1 MIKFFLALLFT
12 FLFFSCASSPKEN
25 EESVLHSET
34 EITAEENQL
43 QEQEIEKTQE
53 QNPEISNEEIH
64 PEKNSSDENPPEEKI
79 QEEIKLEPI
88 EDIQG
93 YYESDPEPV
102 FLEKQEVIE
111 PIEETEEIPLVPPE
125 EKKTGCFYFSKANS
139 FFSCGRFFSAKR
151 RFSNGRLLFF
161 KRAKCNL
168 EQR

>member
-25 EESVLHSET
+25 EESVLHSKT

-79 QEEIKLEPI
+79 QEEIKLETI
-88 EDIQG
+88 EDIMKAIRSQF
-93 YYESDPEPV
+93 
-102 FLEKQEVIE
+102 FLKSR
-111 PIEETEEIPLVPPE
+111 
-125 EKKTGCFYFSKANS
+125 KS
-139 FFSCGRFFSAKR
+139 
-151 RFSNGRLLFF
+151 
-161 KRAKCNL
+161 
-168 EQR
+168 

>member
-79 QEEIKLEPI
+79 Q
-88 EDIQG
+88 
-93 YYESDPEPV
+93 
-102 FLEKQEVIE
+102 
-111 PIEETEEIPLVPPE
+111 
-125 EKKTGCFYFSKANS
+125 
-139 FFSCGRFFSAKR
+139 
-151 RFSNGRLLFF
+151 
-161 KRAKCNL
+161 
-168 EQR
+168 

>member
-25 EESVLHSET
+25 AEAVLPSEPET
-34 EITAEENQL
+34 AAEEIQP
-43 QEQEIEKTQE
+43 QEQEIENSQE
-53 QNPEISNEEIH
+53 QSSEIPNEEIQ

-125 EKKTGCFYFSKANS
+125 EKIQEENSKPEKEVRS
-139 FFSCGRFFSAKR
+139 RK
-151 RFSNGRLLFF
+151 F
-161 KRAKCNL
+161 KFQKQML
-168 EQR
+168 KKIP